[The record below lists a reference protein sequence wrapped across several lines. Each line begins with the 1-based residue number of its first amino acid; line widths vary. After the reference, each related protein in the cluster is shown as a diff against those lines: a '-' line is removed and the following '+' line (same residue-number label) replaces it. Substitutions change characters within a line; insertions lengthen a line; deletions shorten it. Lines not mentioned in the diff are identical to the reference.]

1 MSKARKGKSN
11 AFDANSTDDVGLGT
25 DQPGYQVVACNKV
38 WGGNYVADEVVK
50 LPGLVALIHSV
61 LLRVSTI
68 RVSSCCSGPM
78 GASRKQVLVLV

>member
-1 MSKARKGKSN
+1 MSKVRKGKFN
-11 AFDANSTDDVGLGT
+11 AFGANSTDDVGLGT
-25 DQPGYQVVACNKV
+25 DQPGYQVACKEV

-50 LPGLVALIHSV
+50 LPGLVALIHWV